1 MALGFG
7 FNKTKVMQSAER
19 FVLQGKI
26 SSAVAEYEKVIAH
39 DPRDLTVLNTL
50 GDLYAR
56 TGRGDD
62 ALQCFRKVAE
72 AYAADGF
79 ALKAIAMYKK
89 ISKINPHSLEC
100 IMKLGELYSL
110 QGLFSEARAQY
121 VAAAEHQISRGDSEA
136 AAGVYHKALE
146 LDPENA
152 HMQQRLAELY
162 LSSGKKE
169 EAADV
174 YIMAAQ
180 SLHMRGRHPAA
191 LDILEKLLKVLPK
204 HAAAL
209 VLCGKVASESGDHA
223 RAISNLEKLPDLDQ
237 RPDALRQLIR
247 ARLASSDFE
256 AAEQDAHRLL
266 HTHNDS
272 SGAFS
277 VAEAMIEKSAAEP
290 ALRLLNDA
298 IHDEVLAQHSAE
310 VARVL
315 KLAINQGKDNVP
327 VLEAALQLNRRI
339 ADRASVGELV
349 EQLAQ
354 AYVQADELERAH
366 ALYNELAELEPDN
379 ALHQKTLAHLAS
391 RISNGEGV
399 QPEAD
404 KTDKT
409 PEAKKPA
416 EETKLVEDSVP
427 VDDAPA
433 PPAAAPQKTEYS
445 HETVQAIE
453 TALTDAELFQ
463 SYNSPARAIEVLEA
477 VLPKAPR
484 EVALNQFLSNL
495 YVKAERYLEAAERF
509 AVLREVF
516 EADGLA
522 DEAQQAAAMEQKYR
536 ERGGGDPGPKATA
549 APKVEANAPVADLN
563 ASSNQTV
570 TESSAEVESAGTP
583 EREPQSQGEAHASG
597 WDELAKEEEHGEP
610 GVQLAD
616 PNSAPVDDE
625 AFAEILEEARFYL
638 MHGLRAEADGAI
650 RYAEQLR
657 PGSAEVAQVRAEF
670 VSSEH
675 DAPASEI
682 QSHQPKASGENAQGA
697 NNSVDEAVLAIEAAA
712 DELSQEATAPP
723 AKGPDRVLDLGL
735 DELDKPAP
743 AGRQAQSENT
753 FDLGA
758 QLDSSLPSDVNFG
771 KKAPGAS
778 ASKSAKKHANKNKD
792 DEPRVAVTP
801 APQSSQS
808 AGQKNGSNRSS
819 GSIEG
824 SGSAD
829 PFGEIFEEF
838 RSSVEEPEGDLE
850 QHYNLGIAMKDMGLL
865 DEAVGELQTVCN
877 ALERG
882 AEFADAVQAYTWLG
896 HCLVERGAP
905 QAAVR
910 WYKRALDIP
919 DLDPESQVAI
929 HYELGLAYEKAGVRR
944 DALQHFME
952 AYGSNIDYR
961 DVAERI
967 EALRG

>member
-223 RAISNLEKLPDLDQ
+223 RAISNLEKLPDLEQ

-247 ARLASSDFE
+247 ARLASSDFD

-266 HTHNDS
+266 RSHNDS

-277 VAEAMIEKSAAEP
+277 VAEAMIENSSAEP
-290 ALRLLNDA
+290 ALKLLHDA
-298 IHDEVLAQHSAE
+298 MQDEVLTQHSAD

-315 KLAINQGKDNVP
+315 KLAINQGKNNVP

-404 KTDKT
+404 KTQ
-409 PEAKKPA
+409 EAKKPEARKPA
-416 EETKLVEDSVP
+416 EEAKPVEDPVP
-427 VDDAPA
+427 AGDAPA
-433 PPAAAPQKTEYS
+433 PPAAAAPQKTEYS

-522 DEAQQAAAMEQKYR
+522 DEAQQAAEMEQKYR
-536 ERGGGDPGPKATA
+536 ERGGDPGAKATA
-549 APKVEANAPVADLN
+549 DSHARTVEASAPVADLN

-570 TESSAEVESAGTP
+570 TEPPAESESAGTP
-583 EREPQSQGEAHASG
+583 EAEPQSQGEAHASG
-597 WDELAKEEEHGEP
+597 WDELAKEEEHSEP

-670 VSSEH
+670 LSSEH

-682 QSHQPKASGENAQGA
+682 QSHKAKASGENAQPAG
-697 NNSVDEAVLAIEAAA
+697 NSVDEAVLAIEAAA
-712 DELSQEATAPP
+712 DELSQEVTAPP
-723 AKGPDRVLDLGL
+723 AKSPDRVLDLGL
-735 DELDKPAP
+735 DELDKPAA
-743 AGRQAQSENT
+743 AGGQAQSEST

-758 QLDSSLPSDVNFG
+758 QLDSSLPS
-771 KKAPGAS
+771 
-778 ASKSAKKHANKNKD
+778 
-792 DEPRVAVTP
+792 
-801 APQSSQS
+801 
-808 AGQKNGSNRSS
+808 
-819 GSIEG
+819 
-824 SGSAD
+824 
-829 PFGEIFEEF
+829 
-838 RSSVEEPEGDLE
+838 
-850 QHYNLGIAMKDMGLL
+850 
-865 DEAVGELQTVCN
+865 
-877 ALERG
+877 
-882 AEFADAVQAYTWLG
+882 
-896 HCLVERGAP
+896 
-905 QAAVR
+905 
-910 WYKRALDIP
+910 
-919 DLDPESQVAI
+919 
-929 HYELGLAYEKAGVRR
+929 
-944 DALQHFME
+944 
-952 AYGSNIDYR
+952 
-961 DVAERI
+961 
-967 EALRG
+967 